1 MWAPAVSGTS
11 GVCHAD
17 TDDRGELMAPQPWG
31 AETPLPGSSG
41 GRCIQATQSSH
52 PSTLHGHSPP
62 PGGRSHHAF
71 SVLTVGWRGW
81 VCNSCPVFCGHWC
94 LGHTTVDGASEP
106 QDPCGCSCPWDGR
119 ASTGTVGPRRRDPRL
134 IMQRRLQSGR
144 RDAQGRMG
152 WAGKPS
158 QQLQEAPSQGGG
170 AGRTGRAHA
179 VGLFLLQLRS
189 HRQDMASSGWH
200 QVTRPSS
207 GSALL

>member
-1 MWAPAVSGTS
+1 MWAPAVSGTVGFVMLTPMTEVNS
-11 GVCHAD
+11 WPPSPGEQRPHFQAAAGVGASRPPKALIPAPSMVTALYQAAGHAMPSLSSQWGGGAGRVTLVLCSVD
-17 TDDRGELMAPQPWG
+17 TGAWVTQQWMEPQSPRSPVAAPAPGMAGPARGLWG
-31 AETPLPGSSG
+31 
-41 GRCIQATQSSH
+41 
-52 PSTLHGHSPP
+52 
-62 PGGRSHHAF
+62 PGG
-71 SVLTVGWRGW
+71 
-81 VCNSCPVFCGHWC
+81 
-94 LGHTTVDGASEP
+94 
-106 QDPCGCSCPWDGR
+106 
-119 ASTGTVGPRRRDPRL
+119 GTPPL

-189 HRQDMASSGWH
+189 HGQDMASSGWH